1 MKSLKYI
8 GLSLAI
14 VLGLGF
20 SGCGASQ
27 KVPVPD
33 VNKVI
38 AKDKAII
45 EVHRTSSFYGAARAV
60 DIYDNGIL
68 IGSLDSDSKLL
79 WERGVDKILCFSIT
93 QDSALTATWLDP
105 FFDRKRD
112 PSCFEVKAGT
122 VNKFKYNYST
132 AFFVPEEEFNKQNQ

>member
-45 EVHRTSSFYGAARAV
+45 EVHRTSFF
-60 DIYDNGIL
+60 
-68 IGSLDSDSKLL
+68 L
-79 WERGVDKILCFSIT
+79 W
-93 QDSALTATWLDP
+93 
-105 FFDRKRD
+105 
-112 PSCFEVKAGT
+112 SC
-122 VNKFKYNYST
+122 
-132 AFFVPEEEFNKQNQ
+132 